1 MTRASLWL
9 LAMTLLGT
17 IGCSWEKGPDL
28 HAVTGTITK
37 DGVPFTNASLEFYPK
52 GPGAP
57 SYGKSDEEGN
67 FSLRYSTGSPGA
79 IEGEHLVTVIGGQ
92 MKSGVTPVKKEE
104 RGLASLTEGDTPPA
118 KPVANPEAKGR
129 RRGGGGGEPESI
141 QGIPAMVSAENE
153 NHVVIEL

>member
-1 MTRASLWL
+1 MTYL
-9 LAMTLLGT
+9 LAMALLGT
-17 IGCSWEKGPDL
+17 IGCSWESGPDL
-28 HAVTGTITK
+28 HAVTGNITK

-57 SYGKSDEEGN
+57 SYGKSDEDGN
-67 FSLRYSTGSPGA
+67 FTLRYSTGRPGA

-92 MKSGVTPVKKEE
+92 MKKGVTPVKKEE
-104 RGLASLTEGDTPPA
+104 HGLETLVEGEAAPA
-118 KPVANPEAKGR
+118 KPVANPEAKGK

-141 QGIPAMVSAENE
+141 QGIPAMVSAEND